1 MARELAAV
9 ALVFIVINASIYAKA
24 AEPAKPAS
32 SSAADAPADKIGSL
46 DDYIGNASDDD
57 AAPGPISAKPDKYV
71 APTNDAPPVPPPS
84 PGTNHTSGAQSGSKD
99 GAYYAVKASTLVA
112 VAGVVSCF
120 F

>member
-1 MARELAAV
+1 MRPSSFLLLAMNAAV
-9 ALVFIVINASIYAKA
+9 LNRLS
-24 AEPAKPAS
+24 P
-32 SSAADAPADKIGSL
+32 DAPADKIGSL

-84 PGTNHTSGAQSGSKD
+84 PGTNHTSGAQSGSRD
-99 GAYYAVKASTLVA
+99 GAYYAVKASTLVV

-120 F
+120 FSI